1 MSTLIFENGQKMYQ
15 DNFGN
20 KYQYDLTNSLEK
32 LSYSTDISAQMRDSL
47 STTSTRNLNGGG
59 IYE

>member
-1 MSTLIFENGQKMYQ
+1 MFTLIFENGQKMYQ

-32 LSYSTDISAQMRDSL
+32 LSYYTDISAQMRDSL

>member
-1 MSTLIFENGQKMYQ
+1 MFTLINGQKMYQ